1 MSEIRVDTGNFL
13 TAPFASLGRDVAE
26 LFRNPLA
33 VLGGFGGMIAVFFL
47 LFLGLTLFAG
57 DASAQDDDPWEIE
70 FDPGTLVKIGEVI
83 EEEDQKIIVEETRPE
98 EETVQET
105 VTDDEKA
112 EPIEEEEPPEPDEK
126 PKKVEKPQPKV
137 EKDKKLPTS
146 KLPTQKN
153 TPFNDL
159 PTVKTQKGD
168 PFGDPGGWDDLRKSG
183 DAWATA
189 VMAALNNMP
198 VGAYA
203 AQAKSGDFRFRITV
217 CKDGRVGAV
226 QRRGGSLPPDFQ
238 NAIQLELSRLKL
250 PRPPADVARNMK
262 SSCQRIQYEFVWS
275 ARGVR

>member
-1 MSEIRVDTGNFL
+1 MSEIRVSQGNFV
-13 TAPFASLGRDVAE
+13 TAVISSFGRDITE

-33 VLGGFGGMIAVFFL
+33 VAGGFGGMIAVSL
-47 LFLGLTLFAG
+47 LMFLGLTMFAG

-70 FDPGTLVKIGEVI
+70 FDPGTLVKIGDII
-83 EEEDQKIIVEETRPE
+83 EDEDQKIIVEETRPE
-98 EETVQET
+98 EETIEET

-112 EPIEEEEPPEPDEK
+112 QPVEEEEPPEPDEK

-159 PTVKTQKGD
+159 PTVKVDKGD
-168 PFGDPGGWDDLRKSG
+168 PFGDPGGWDDLRKDG
-183 DAWATA
+183 DPWATS
-189 VMAALNNMP
+189 VMQALNNMP
-198 VGAYA
+198 VGTFA
-203 AQAKSGDFRFRITV
+203 AQAKTGDFRFRITV
-217 CKDGRVGAV
+217 CKDGRVSAV
-226 QRRGGSLPPDFQ
+226 QRRGGSLPPDVQ
-238 NAIQLELSRLKL
+238 AAIQFELARIQL
-250 PRPPADVARNMK
+250 PRPPANVARNMK